1 MPVGFGFSVGDFAHA
16 IGLINK
22 IRKALKYV
30 GGAADD
36 IKFVLQDLEQLESL
50 FLTLKEGEW
59 GKGANTSYVNAARG
73 LATSCEATLG
83 AFLEK
88 VQGFQRFSGK
98 SGFSSGHILGGLKHA
113 QWTVMMAEEVDR
125 FRIVMLSKIA
135 TVNLLLSMLLA

>member
-16 IGLINK
+16 IVLINN
-22 IRKALKYV
+22 IRKALKNV

-59 GKGANTSYVNAARG
+59 GKGADMSYVNAARG
-73 LATSCEATLG
+73 LASSCEATLG
-83 AFLEK
+83 AFLER

-98 SGFSSGHILGGLKHA
+98 TSFFSGHILGRLKHA
-113 QWTVMMAEEVDR
+113 QWTVQMAEEVDR
-125 FRIVMLSKIA
+125 FRLVMLSKVA
-135 TVNLLLSMLLA
+135 TANLLLSMLLA